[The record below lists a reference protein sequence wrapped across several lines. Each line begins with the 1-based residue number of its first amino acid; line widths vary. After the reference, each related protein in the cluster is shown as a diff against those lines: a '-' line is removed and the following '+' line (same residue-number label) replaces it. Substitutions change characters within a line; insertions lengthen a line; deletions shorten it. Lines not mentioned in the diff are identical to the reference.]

1 MAKAKAD
8 EEAAEPEAPESPAK
22 KFRLGNHSVPNTPE
36 KPEQEATRAFVAYDI
51 EVSPSPPSPEGPRFN
66 PGPDLSDVLDAKENV
81 PSFQIPE
88 ASEDNKDEIQDI
100 KDSPSQK
107 PMPVLENG
115 EYPET
120 QLPTFKMPP
129 DLDTVLNTCHTALDG
144 DFEVSFVST
153 ISGFDDSAQEILAP
167 SPKPLPQ
174 AICPMCREPVE
185 AEFLKNYNSGNQM
198 NIRTQA
204 KFCRAHKKRSART
217 EWTSRGYPTIDW
229 DSLDARI
236 AEHHSFLKNILDTS
250 SSYYRDILEENVKS
264 GKDKTLFQ
272 AIINSDISLTPG
284 YYGSRG
290 LRAMSENIMHEFT
303 PQLRKLAVTDRLVSA
318 RGVSNY
324 VQTVLVPELCVKL
337 VQEDM
342 HVEVQDARR
351 IMSESVGLGDL
362 LNDEI
367 KDVVILKEGD
377 S

>member
-1 MAKAKAD
+1 LVKTGAD
-8 EEAAEPEAPESPAK
+8 QYQEVADPESPESPAK
-22 KFRLGNHSVPNTPE
+22 RFKLVNHGIQ
-36 KPEQEATRAFVAYDI
+36 EQLEREATKAFVAPFRL
-51 EVSPSPPSPEGPRFN
+51 SPTPPPPEPRFKA
-66 PGPDLSDVLDAKENV
+66 GPDLSDVLDTEEDD
-81 PSFQIPE
+81 PLPHIPE
-88 ASEDNKDEIQDI
+88 FLEHMNDET
-100 KDSPSQK
+100 PSSTDLLSQQQ
-107 PMPVLENG
+107 VSTFDDG
-115 EYPET
+115 EYPQT
-120 QLPTFKMPP
+120 QLPTFKMPS
-129 DLDTVLNTCHTALDG
+129 DLEDVLNNCHTQLDG

-153 ISGFDDSAQEILAP
+153 ISGFDDSSHEILP
-167 SPKPLPQ
+167 PPPKPTPKAL
-174 AICPMCREPVE
+174 CPMCREPVE